1 MLKYTIRMRVNF
13 AFCLGG
19 AFSNYRRKVGDDI
32 VSEVAAFYKPVHRM
46 HSLPSPLHPLQ
57 ELYYQG
63 AESSKRQGGA
73 KVSEGARFSKVTMFF
88 CKGVIFVATLLL
100 IILSLYSNIFDIAE
114 SLTQND
120 HCPI

>member
-46 HSLPSPLHPLQ
+46 HSHPSPPPPPTP
-57 ELYYQG
+57 
-63 AESSKRQGGA
+63 SKRKGG
-73 KVSEGARFSKVTMFF
+73 
-88 CKGVIFVATLLL
+88 
-100 IILSLYSNIFDIAE
+100 
-114 SLTQND
+114 
-120 HCPI
+120 

>member
-46 HSLPSPLHPLQ
+46 HSHPSPLHPPPLAKGRGAEKNTALGARFQ
-57 ELYYQG
+57 KLREELYYQG
-63 AESSKRQGGA
+63 AESSKGQGELKSQRGLD
-73 KVSEGARFSKVTMFF
+73 SRGLPCFSANVLF
-88 CKGVIFVATLLL
+88 LW
-100 IILSLYSNIFDIAE
+100 
-114 SLTQND
+114 Q
-120 HCPI
+120 HCY